1 MSSSATASIL
11 DTTTFNL
18 QDTRFMFF
26 IYGTVLCRLMLSY
39 IFSDPLMGSRFVQRF
54 KVEKF
59 DLRKEVVLGG
69 NLEL

>member
-1 MSSSATASIL
+1 
-11 DTTTFNL
+11 
-18 QDTRFMFF
+18 
-26 IYGTVLCRLMLSY
+26 MLSY

-69 NLEL
+69 NLELWFKAKVRETLTFAMCLRL